1 MSTAEH
7 LLSFAEGEIGYSRWD
22 DPQEGTKYGRWYAE
36 YTGIPWFGTS
46 GVPFCAMG
54 VSYCLAK
61 TMTDC
66 EGFPRAVAIDR
77 RDGFSRMVE
86 PSDLR
91 AGDIVGFDWDNDAGG
106 DHVAIFENWIDKGWS
121 FSTIEFNTGN
131 GVVARCKRYVS
142 QVTIGVRPY
151 YKASESP
158 SEQTGKLAVDGAAG
172 TATITAWQKAMGTEA
187 DGYISDQPEHLDKWR
202 RNVWAVEHGE
212 GKLGSSLVREVQWY
226 LSGSGYYIG
235 PEGPDGIWGEY
246 TSKAVQNHLKRLGYY
261 GGGIDGDFG
270 PHSVRA
276 LQQSINDG
284 KWGRS

>member
-7 LLSFAEGEIGYSRWD
+7 FLSFAEGEIGYSRWD

-54 VSYCLAK
+54 VSYCLVK
-61 TMTDC
+61 TNTDC

-91 AGDIVGFDWDNDAGG
+91 AGDVIGFDWDNDSTG
-106 DHVAIFENWIDKGWS
+106 DHVGIFVRWIDKGWS
-121 FSTIEFNTGN
+121 FETIEFNTGD
-131 GVVARCKRYVS
+131 GEVKRCKRYVT
-142 QVTIGVRPY
+142 QLTIGVRPY
-151 YKASESP
+151 FKASEAP
-158 SEQTGKLAVDGAAG
+158 SEQAGRLEVDGAAG
-172 TATITAWQKAMGTEA
+172 TATITAWQEALGTGA
-187 DGYISDQPEHLDKWR
+187 DGIISDQPEANDRWH

-212 GKLGSSLVREVQWY
+212 GYSGSELVRAVQWF
-226 LSGSGYYIG
+226 LSGKGYYIG
-235 PEGPDGIWGEY
+235 EDGVDGLWGEY
-246 TSKAVQNHLKRLGYY
+246 TSKALQTYLKRLGYY
-261 GGGIDGDFG
+261 GGDIEGDFG
-270 PHSVRA
+270 YHSVKA

-284 KWGRS
+284 RWKA